1 MSDIEIIPG
10 ELNFTV
16 YKGDTLYKTLT
27 LTDGNGDPL
36 DLSTC
41 TIVMQVRTKPGE
53 TVEIELT
60 EGDGLTVSS
69 NTVLIDHTVTIAKG
83 SYKWD
88 MQFAFASGITR
99 TYVAGGF
106 SVLDDIT
113 RV

>member
-1 MSDIEIIPG
+1 MSSIEIIPG
-10 ELNFTV
+10 ELDISI
-16 YKGDTLYKTLT
+16 YKGDTIYKTLT
-27 LTDGNGDPL
+27 LTDGNNAPL

-41 TIVMQVRTKPGE
+41 NIVMQVRSKPGE
-53 TVEIELT
+53 VVLIELT
-60 EGDGLTVSS
+60 EGTGLTVSS
-69 NTVLIDHTVTIAKG
+69 NTVLIDHTVTIDKG

-88 MQFAFASGITR
+88 MQFTFDSGITR